1 MKNEISKLRKE
12 LNQTRMIASG
22 LMCTH
27 DENEIQ
33 KLKNDNEI
41 FKIQIADLQR
51 ENKSLQD
58 LLKKCGGVDEYE
70 KKLKLINI
78 EFEKKL
84 KTLMSSS

>member
-12 LNQTRMIASG
+12 LNQTRLIAAG

-33 KLKNDNEI
+33 KLKNDNEL

-51 ENKSLQD
+51 ENK
-58 LLKKCGGVDEYE
+58 
-70 KKLKLINI
+70 
-78 EFEKKL
+78 
-84 KTLMSSS
+84 